1 MSKLRLLLLEEDE
14 IHASRLRTV
23 FEESEIGYNVSHVQ
37 AHSGFLEAL
46 EADNHDVILSGNFKE
61 QEGVTGVI
69 KTIKARGKNIPYI
82 IITNPIS
89 EEYAVSLMKAGTFN
103 YVLKERLEKLPGA
116 ILRAI
121 EKYKLSET
129 REQFLNDILP
139 REAFMNEAE
148 RIARFGSW
156 KIDVDQKTTWWSDE
170 HYRILGY
177 EPGEVT
183 ASWDNFFQSVHPE
196 DLEFTKNVIDE
207 AIKNH
212 DKKKFAF
219 RVLNEAG
226 KISYIHSEIFIT
238 RDSDFIV
245 KKINGFLRDMSD
257 QVNAEKRSVE
267 HEEKYFNLFENNPC
281 PLTVIDLESRVVIDV
296 NVAALQLHGYCKGDI
311 IPSSAHE
318 AIHDSEYE
326 LFADDAKS
334 QSNKKGIWRI
344 TRKDGSILLA
354 AITSTE
360 IVVDGRPCKLILSED
375 ISERLDSII
384 RLKESEAQLLKSQRI
399 AHIGSWEIDL
409 YNGGVI
415 KWSEETFRI
424 FGLDML
430 TESITPDLFL
440 SIVHPD
446 DHILLDEALANA
458 IAKGGAYNAEFRII
472 LRNGVERLVS
482 ELGELVFDP
491 ITNAPL
497 KLTGT
502 AQDITERRN
511 ARLQLQ
517 KSEAN
522 LRSIFENAHT
532 AYVLLDTE
540 LKIVSFN
547 TPAFRFSTQHLDK
560 ELVEGAQALDYFS
573 DTTLAVVR
581 KSLREALNGASINY
595 EVSYPDENGTDK
607 WYYSHFHPVRSDD
620 EHILGVI
627 MSLRDITGR
636 KTSELQEKKITSE
649 LIQRNKDL
657 EQFAY
662 IISHNLRAPV
672 ANIMGIS
679 DALKEGY
686 IDDEEEKE
694 VFLKG
699 LFDSAKKLDT
709 VITDLNRILQLKHG
723 INENKEKVHFS
734 TLVNDIKFTIAGV
747 GESDMFQ
754 VKYDFSAVDEMITLK
769 SYLHSI
775 FYNLISN
782 SIKYKRPGIVPVI
795 EIAST
800 KIKGG
805 IVITFNDNGL
815 GIDME
820 KNGAMLFGLYKR
832 FNSHVAEGKGM
843 GLFMVKTQA
852 ETLGGK
858 ISVKSRV
865 NHGTEFRIEFAF

>member
-23 FEESEIGYNVSHVQ
+23 FEASEIGYNVSHVQ

-61 QEGVTGVI
+61 QEGVSGVI
-69 KTIKARGKNIPYI
+69 KTIKAQGKNIPYI

-156 KIDVDQKTTWWSDE
+156 KIDVDQNTTWWSDE
-170 HYRILGY
+170 NYRILGY
-177 EPGEVT
+177 EPGEVA
-183 ASWDNFFQSVHPE
+183 ASWEHFFLRVHPE
-196 DLEFTKNVIDE
+196 DLEFAKNVIDE

-212 DKKKFAF
+212 DKKKYAF

-226 KISYIHSEIFIT
+226 TVSYIHAEIFIT

-245 KKINGFLRDMSD
+245 RKINGFLRDMSD

-281 PLTVIDLESRVVIDV
+281 PLTVIDVESRVIMDV
-296 NVAALQLHGYCKGDI
+296 NVAAQQLHGYGKGDM
-311 IPSSAHE
+311 IPATAHE
-318 AIHDSEYE
+318 PMHNSEYV
-326 LFADDAKS
+326 LFAETATTQPK
-334 QSNKKGIWRI
+334 QKGIWKI

-360 IVVDGRPCKLILSED
+360 IIVDGKPCKLILSED
-375 ISERLDSII
+375 ISDRLNSIT
-384 RLKESEAQLLKSQRI
+384 RLKESEARLLNSQRI
-399 AHIGSWEIDL
+399 AHIGSWETDL
-409 YNGGVI
+409 NNGGLI
-415 KWSEETFRI
+415 KWSEESYRI
-424 FGLDML
+424 FGVDYPKE
-430 TESITPDLFL
+430 TITADLFL

-446 DHILLDEALANA
+446 DHKLLDEAVANA
-458 IAKGGAYNAEFRII
+458 IANGGAYNAEFRII

-482 ELGELVFDP
+482 ELGELIFDP
-491 ITNAPL
+491 ITNAPK
-497 KLTGT
+497 KLVGT

-532 AYVLLDTE
+532 AYVLLDSD

-547 TPAFRFSTQHLDK
+547 KPALRFSTKHLDK
-560 ELVEGAQALDYFS
+560 DLVEGAQALNYFS

-581 KSLREALNGASINY
+581 KSLRDALNGANINY
-595 EVSYPDENGTDK
+595 EVSYPDESGDDK
-607 WYYSHFHPVRSDD
+607 WYYANFHPVRSDD
-620 EHILGVI
+620 KDILGVI

-686 IDDEEEKE
+686 IEEEEEKE
-694 VFLKG
+694 VFMTG
-699 LFDSAKKLDT
+699 LFDSAKKLDI

-723 INENKEKVHFS
+723 LNENKEKVHFS
-734 TLVNDIKFTIAGV
+734 TLVNDIKFTISGV
-747 GESDMFQ
+747 GENDMFQ
-754 VKYDFSAVDEMITLK
+754 VKCDFSAVDEMITLK

-795 EIAST
+795 EISSA

-805 IVITFNDNGL
+805 LVLTFSDNGL

-865 NHGTEFRIEFAF
+865 NHGTEFRIEFAL